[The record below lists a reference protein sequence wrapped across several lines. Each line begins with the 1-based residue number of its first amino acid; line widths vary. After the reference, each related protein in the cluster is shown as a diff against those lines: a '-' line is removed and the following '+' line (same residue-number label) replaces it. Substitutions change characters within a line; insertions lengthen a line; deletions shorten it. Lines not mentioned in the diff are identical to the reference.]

1 MRVLCTAI
9 ACVSV
14 SVCPRAC
21 QRPPD
26 HRARNRESRNP
37 QFDFLKG
44 HHFLFNYFTALVES
58 YTRVLN
64 PEESLLDRLKHESE
78 DRVDILERAFQK
90 LDWEAH
96 VEKERQRQVRFDSRV
111 LISRLERQGQVRFL
125 V

>member
-1 MRVLCTAI
+1 M
-9 ACVSV
+9 
-14 SVCPRAC
+14 

-26 HRARNRESRNP
+26 HRSRNRESRNP

-96 VEKERQRQVRFDSRV
+96 VEKERQRQVRSDSRV
-111 LISRLERQGQVRFL
+111 LMSVMIGGHDGICLLCGTAENHVFGLSA
-125 V
+125 